1 MKVTSI
7 SIANITIHF
16 FFQNS
21 IVYTRIFLCLL
32 FRSGKIVMKAR
43 IGIMSED
50 LIRRHMIN
58 VAAGNTTHNKHI
70 PSLWFTSLDEASKLL
85 CNENI
90 ELMILMS
97 KEKPDSLSELAEIS
111 GHHTANCH
119 ENSTSYHQ
127 KDLFSSRR
135 KAMLVAP

>member
-1 MKVTSI
+1 
-7 SIANITIHF
+7 
-16 FFQNS
+16 
-21 IVYTRIFLCLL
+21 
-32 FRSGKIVMKAR
+32 MKAR
-43 IGIMSED
+43 IGIMSEG

-111 GHHTANCH
+111 GHHIRELSRTLDDLSSKGFIQFEEKGSACRPIAVFTDFEIILGKEL
-119 ENSTSYHQ
+119 ENTLQESYC
-127 KDLFSSRR
+127 
-135 KAMLVAP
+135 A

>member
-1 MKVTSI
+1 
-7 SIANITIHF
+7 
-16 FFQNS
+16 
-21 IVYTRIFLCLL
+21 
-32 FRSGKIVMKAR
+32 MKAR

-111 GHHTANCH
+111 GHHIRELSRKLDFLSSIALFTDFEILLGKEL
-119 ENSTSYHQ
+119 ENTLQESY
-127 KDLFSSRR
+127 S
-135 KAMLVAP
+135 A

>member
-1 MKVTSI
+1 
-7 SIANITIHF
+7 
-16 FFQNS
+16 
-21 IVYTRIFLCLL
+21 
-32 FRSGKIVMKAR
+32 MKAR